1 MRTIILAA
9 LAATALAT
17 SAGAVTSISS
27 VPGPDGA
34 GQVVLFNFN
43 TPGSG
48 TTGLSGNYSITTG
61 TSAQLSA
68 APLGDTTPYLI
79 VPGLG
84 RGTSGTAVLS
94 LGQALTNLS
103 FYWGSID
110 SYNTVSFYSGTGGGG
125 TLLGSFNGAQVPG
138 ATADGAQGTTAN
150 NRRVFFN
157 FGGDTA
163 QSIVFNSTAIAF
175 EVDDVATA
183 AVPEPTV
190 WATLIAGFGLVG
202 LSMRRRRVI
211 SLTA

>member
-1 MRTIILAA
+1 MRNVILAA

-17 SAGAVTSISS
+17 SAGAVTTISS

-34 GQVVLFNFN
+34 GQTILFNFN

-48 TTGLSGNYSITTG
+48 NTGLSGNYNITTG
-61 TSAQLSA
+61 TNAQIAA
-68 APLGDTTPYLI
+68 APLGDTTPYLV
-79 VPGLG
+79 VPG
-84 RGTSGTAVLS
+84 RGTTGTATLN
-94 LGQALTNLS
+94 LGQSLKDLS

-110 SYNTVSFYSGTGGGG
+110 SYNTVSFFSGANGTG
-125 TLLGSFNGAQVPG
+125 TALGSFTGSQVPG

-157 FGGDTA
+157 FNGAMA
-163 QSIVFNSTAIAF
+163 QSVVFNSTSIAF
-175 EVDDVATA
+175 EVDDVATTS

-190 WATLIAGFGLVG
+190 WATLLTGFGLIG
-202 LSMRRRRVI
+202 LSMRRRRVP